1 MSDQEKATADGAPSA
16 QADGAADGAADG
28 ELTETELE
36 AASGGNVLEDARMWL
51 LRKTL
56 EATVK
61 VIEVVDGPVT

>member
-16 QADGAADGAADG
+16 QADGAAHG